1 MNVTKNQ
8 VDDLNMTVSIAL
20 DKNDWAEPR
29 KKKLNEYRRKADI
42 RGFRR
47 GMAPMSLIE
56 KIHGGQA
63 LAEVINTMVTD
74 ELNKF
79 IEDNQ
84 LNVLGEPLPSE
95 QENDKNNWDDPD
107 TFTFSFDLGLAPK
120 IDITVTAEDKI
131 PYYTVTVTEKALKDY
146 KHGLLKQF
154 GQLESTETSKADDF
168 VIADF
173 VAGEQK
179 VEGAYVALRSISDEK
194 IKKTF
199 VGLKKD
205 DVKKVDIVKTFANE
219 ADRAAMFHVKKEEL
233 DTLPAKWEMTVKD
246 IKTFVDAPLTQATF
260 DQIFGAGTCKD
271 EAEFD
276 AKVKERLQ
284 GEYAQESDY
293 RFMID
298 AKEYLIDKAAL
309 QLPDAF
315 MKRWIKTANEGKFTM
330 EQIEAE
336 YDLFAKDFRWNMIR
350 GKIMKDQDLK
360 VSKDDVMKQAMSM
373 ASYQFAMYGM
383 QHVPEE
389 HLTKYAEQ
397 LLADRQQADRIIEK
411 VEDDIT
417 LTWVRKTATL
427 EKKKIS
433 LEKMRELTK

>member
-1 MNVTKNQ
+1 MKVTKNQ
-8 VDDLNMTVSIAL
+8 VDDLNMTVTIAL

-29 KKKLNEYRRKADI
+29 KKKLNEFRRTAEI

-63 LAEVINTMVTD
+63 LGETVNTLVTD
-74 ELNKF
+74 ALNGF
-79 IEDNQ
+79 IDENK

-95 QENDKNNWDDPD
+95 KQSDNNWENPD
-107 TFTFSFDLGLAPK
+107 EFTFDFDIAVAPELN
-120 IDITVTAEDKI
+120 ITVSADDKI
-131 PYYTVTVTEKALKDY
+131 PYYTVTVTKAALEDY
-146 KHGLLKQF
+146 RHGLLKQF
-154 GQLESTETSKADDF
+154 GQLESGEKAGEDDF

-173 VAGEQK
+173 VSGDQK
-179 VEGAYVALRSISDEK
+179 VDGSYVALRSMPDDV
-194 IKKTF
+194 KKDF

-205 DVKKVDIVKTFANE
+205 DTRQVDIVKTFPNE

-233 DTLPAKWEMTVKD
+233 DTLPAEWTMTVKD
-246 IKTFVDAPLTQATF
+246 VKTFVDAPLTQHTF
-260 DQIFGAGTCKD
+260 DQVFGEGVCKD
-271 EAEFD
+271 EAAFD

-284 GEYAQESDY
+284 EEYARESDY

-298 AKEYLIDKAAL
+298 AKEYLINKAAI

-315 MKRWIKTANEGKFTM
+315 MKRWIKTANDDKFTM

-350 GKIMKDQDLK
+350 TKLMKDNDLK
-360 VSKDDVMKQAMSM
+360 VAKDDVMKQAMSM
-373 ASYQFAMYGM
+373 AAYQFAMYGM
-383 QHVPEE
+383 NNVPEE

-397 LLADRQQADRIIEK
+397 LLADRQQAERIVEK
-411 VEDDIT
+411 VEDDIA
-417 LTWVRKTATL
+417 LSFVRKTATL

>member
-1 MNVTKNQ
+1 MKVTKNQ

-29 KKKLNEYRRKADI
+29 KKKLNEYRRNADI

-63 LAEVINTMVTD
+63 LAEVVNTLVTD
-74 ELNKF
+74 SLNKF
-79 IEDNQ
+79 IEDNK

-95 QENDKNNWDDPD
+95 KPSDNNWDDPD
-107 TFTFSFDLGLAPK
+107 QFSFDFDIAVAPELN
-120 IDITVTAEDKI
+120 ITVTEEDKI
-131 PYYTVTVTEKALKDY
+131 PYYNVTVTKEALKDY
-146 KHGLLKQF
+146 RHGLLKQF
-154 GQLESTETSKADDF
+154 GQLESAETSKEDDF

-173 VAGEQK
+173 VSGEQK
-179 VEGAYVALRSISDEK
+179 VEGAYVALRSMSEEV
-194 IKKTF
+194 KKAF
-199 VGLKKD
+199 VGLKKGD
-205 DVKKVDIVKTFANE
+205 SRQVDIVKSFPNE

-233 DTLPAKWEMTVKD
+233 ETLPAQWTMTVND
-246 IKTFVDAPLTQATF
+246 VKTFVDAPLTQATF
-260 DQIFGAGTCKD
+260 DQIFGDGKCKD

-284 GEYAQESDY
+284 AEYAQESDY

-298 AKEYLIDKAAL
+298 AKVYLIGKAAI

-315 MKRWIKTANEGKFTM
+315 MKRWIKTANEDKFTM

-350 GKIMKDQDLK
+350 TRLMKDAGLK
-360 VSKDDVMKQAMSM
+360 VSKDDVMKQAMAM

-383 QHVPEE
+383 QNVPEE

-397 LLADRQQADRIIEK
+397 MLGDRQQAERIIER
-411 VEDDIT
+411 VEDDLT
-417 LTWVRKTATL
+417 LGWVREHATI

>member
-1 MNVTKNQ
+1 MKVTKNQ
-8 VDDLNMTVSIAL
+8 IDELNMSVNIAL
-20 DKNDWAEPR
+20 DKTDWAEPR

-56 KIHGGQA
+56 KVHGGQA

-79 IEDNQ
+79 IEDNK
-84 LNVLGEPLPSE
+84 LNILGEPLPGE
-95 QENDKNNWDDPD
+95 KAADNNWDDPD
-107 TFTFSFDLGLAPK
+107 TFSFDFDIAVAPEVN
-120 IDITVTAEDKI
+120 VTLSAEDKI
-131 PYYTVTVTEKALKDY
+131 PYYTVTVTKEALKDY
-146 KHGLLKQF
+146 RQGLLKQF
-154 GQLESTETSKADDF
+154 GQLESAEAAKAEDF

-179 VEGAYVALRSISDEK
+179 IEGAYVALRSMPED

-199 VGLKKD
+199 VGLKKGD
-205 DVKKVDIVKTFANE
+205 SRSVDIVKTFPNE
-219 ADRAAMFHVKKEEL
+219 ADRAAMFHVKKDEL
-233 DTLPAKWEMTVKD
+233 DTLPAEWTMTVND

-260 DQIFGAGTCKD
+260 DQIFGEGSCKD

-284 GEYAQESDY
+284 MEYAQESDY
-293 RFMID
+293 RFMLD
-298 AKEYLIDKAAL
+298 AKEYLINKAAIA
-309 QLPDAF
+309 LPDAF
-315 MKRWIKTANEGKFTM
+315 MKRWIKFANDDKFTM

-350 GKIMKDQDLK
+350 TKMMKDQEMK
-360 VSKDDVMKQAMSM
+360 VTKDDVMTQAKSM

-383 QHVPEE
+383 QNVPDE
-389 HLTKYAEQ
+389 HLTRYAEQ
-397 LLADRQQADRIIEK
+397 MLGDRQQAERILER
-411 VEDDIT
+411 VEDD
-417 LTWVRKTATL
+417 LVLNYVRKTATL

-433 LEKMRELTK
+433 LDKMRELTK

>member
-1 MNVTKNQ
+1 MKVTKNQ
-8 VDDLNMTVSIAL
+8 VDDLNMTVTIAL

-29 KKKLNEYRRKADI
+29 KKKLNEFRRTAEI

-63 LAEVINTMVTD
+63 LGETVNTLVTD
-74 ELNKF
+74 ALNGF
-79 IEDNQ
+79 IDENK

-95 QENDKNNWDDPD
+95 KQSDNNWENPD
-107 TFTFSFDLGLAPK
+107 EFTFDFDIAVAPELN
-120 IDITVTAEDKI
+120 ITVSADDKI
-131 PYYTVTVTEKALKDY
+131 PYYTVTVTKAALEDY
-146 KHGLLKQF
+146 RHGLLKQF
-154 GQLESTETSKADDF
+154 GQLESGEKAGEDDF

-173 VAGEQK
+173 VSGDQK
-179 VEGAYVALRSISDEK
+179 VDGSYVALRSMPDDV
-194 IKKTF
+194 KKDF

-205 DVKKVDIVKTFANE
+205 DTRQVDIVKTFPNE

-233 DTLPAKWEMTVKD
+233 DTLPAEWTMTVKD
-246 IKTFVDAPLTQATF
+246 VKTFVDAPLTQHTF
-260 DQIFGAGTCKD
+260 DQVFGEGVCKD
-271 EAEFD
+271 EAAFD
-276 AKVKERLQ
+276 ATVKERLQ
-284 GEYAQESDY
+284 EEYARESDY

-298 AKEYLIDKAAL
+298 AKEYLINKAAI

-315 MKRWIKTANEGKFTM
+315 MKRWIKTANDDKFTM

-350 GKIMKDQDLK
+350 TKLMKDNDLK
-360 VSKDDVMKQAMSM
+360 VAKDDVMKQAMSM
-373 ASYQFAMYGM
+373 AAYQFAMYGM
-383 QHVPEE
+383 NNVPEE
-389 HLTKYAEQ
+389 HLTKYADQ
-397 LLADRQQADRIIEK
+397 LLADRQQAERIVEK
-411 VEDDIT
+411 VEDDIA
-417 LTWVRKTATL
+417 LSFVRKTATL

>member
-1 MNVTKNQ
+1 MKVTKNK

-29 KKKLNEYRRKADI
+29 KKKLNEYRRNADI

-63 LAEVINTMVTD
+63 LAEVVNTLVTD
-74 ELNKF
+74 SLNKF
-79 IEDNQ
+79 IEDKK
-84 LNVLGEPLPSE
+84 LNVIGEPLPSE
-95 QENDKNNWDDPD
+95 KQSDNNWDNPD
-107 TFTFSFDLGLAPK
+107 KFSFDFDIATSPEVN
-120 IDITVTAEDKI
+120 ITVTAEDKI
-131 PYYTVTVTEKALKDY
+131 PYYNVTVTKEALKDY
-146 KHGLLKQF
+146 RHGLLKQF
-154 GQLESTETSKADDF
+154 GQLESAETSKEDDF

-173 VAGEQK
+173 VSGEQK
-179 VEGAYVALRSISDEK
+179 VEGAYVALRSMSEEG
-194 IKKTF
+194 KKDF
-199 VGLKKD
+199 VGLKKGD
-205 DVKKVDIVKTFANE
+205 SRQVDIVKSFPNE

-233 DTLPAKWEMTVKD
+233 DTLPARWTMSVND

-260 DQIFGAGTCKD
+260 DQIFGEGKCKD
-271 EAEFD
+271 EAGFD

-284 GEYAQESDY
+284 AEYARESDY

-298 AKEYLIDKAAL
+298 AKEYLIGKAAI

-315 MKRWIKTANEGKFTM
+315 MKRWIKTANEDKFTM

-350 GKIMKDQDLK
+350 TRLMKDAELK
-360 VSKDDVMKQAMSM
+360 VSKDDVMKQAMAM

-383 QHVPEE
+383 QNVPEE
-389 HLTKYAEQ
+389 HLSKYAEQ
-397 LLADRQQADRIIEK
+397 LLGDRQQAERIIER
-411 VEDDIT
+411 VEDDLT
-417 LTWVRKTATL
+417 LNWVREHATI

>member
-1 MNVTKNQ
+1 MKVTKNQ
-8 VDDLNMTVSIAL
+8 VDDLNMNVTIAL

-29 KKKLNEYRRKADI
+29 KKKLNEFRRTADI

-47 GMAPMSLIE
+47 GMAPMGLIE
-56 KIHGGQA
+56 KLHGGQA
-63 LAEVINTMVTD
+63 LAEAVNTLVTD
-74 ELNKF
+74 ALNGF
-79 IEDNQ
+79 IEENK

-95 QENDKNNWDDPD
+95 KQSDNNWDNPD
-107 TFTFSFDLGLAPK
+107 VFTFDFDLAVAPELNL
-120 IDITVTAEDKI
+120 TVTADDKI
-131 PYYTVTVTEKALKDY
+131 PYYTVTVTKAALEDY
-146 KHGLLKQF
+146 RHGLLKQF
-154 GQLESTETSKADDF
+154 GQLESGEAAKEDDF

-173 VAGEQK
+173 VSGDQK
-179 VEGAYVALRSISDEK
+179 IEGSYVSLRSMADDV
-194 IKKTF
+194 KKEF
-199 VGLKKD
+199 VGLKKGD
-205 DVKKVDIVKTFANE
+205 TRPVDIVKSFPNE

-233 DTLPAKWEMTVKD
+233 ETLPTEWTMTVND
-246 IKTFVDAPLTQATF
+246 VKTFVDAPLTQKTF
-260 DQIFGAGTCKD
+260 DQIFGEGACKD

-284 GEYAQESDY
+284 EEYARESDY

-298 AKEYLIDKAAL
+298 AKEYLIDKAAI

-315 MKRWIKTANEGKFTM
+315 MKRWIKFANDDKFTM

-350 GKIMKDQDLK
+350 TKIMKDQDMK

-383 QHVPEE
+383 QNVPEE

-397 LLADRQQADRIIEK
+397 LLGDRQQAERIIEK
-411 VEDDIT
+411 VEDDLVLNWI
-417 LTWVRKTATL
+417 RSTATV

>member
-1 MNVTKNQ
+1 MKVTKNQ
-8 VDDLNMTVSIAL
+8 VDDLNMNVTIAL

-29 KKKLNEYRRKADI
+29 KKKLNEFRRTADI

-47 GMAPMSLIE
+47 GMAPMGLIE
-56 KIHGGQA
+56 KLHGGQA
-63 LAEVINTMVTD
+63 LAEAVNTLVTD
-74 ELNKF
+74 ALNGF
-79 IEDNQ
+79 IEENK

-95 QENDKNNWDDPD
+95 KQSDNNWDNPD
-107 TFTFSFDLGLAPK
+107 VFTFDFDLAVAPELNL
-120 IDITVTAEDKI
+120 TVTADDKI
-131 PYYTVTVTEKALKDY
+131 PYYTVTVTKAALEDY
-146 KHGLLKQF
+146 RHGLLKQF
-154 GQLESTETSKADDF
+154 GQLESGEAAKEDDF

-173 VAGEQK
+173 VSGDQK
-179 VEGAYVALRSISDEK
+179 IEGSYVSLRGMADDV
-194 IKKTF
+194 KKEF
-199 VGLKKD
+199 VGLKKGD
-205 DVKKVDIVKTFANE
+205 TRPVDIVKSFPNE

-233 DTLPAKWEMTVKD
+233 ETLPAEWTMTVND
-246 IKTFVDAPLTQATF
+246 VKTFVDAPLTQQTF
-260 DQIFGAGTCKD
+260 DQIFGKGACKD

-284 GEYAQESDY
+284 EEYARESDY

-298 AKEYLIDKAAL
+298 AKEYLIDKAAI

-315 MKRWIKTANEGKFTM
+315 MKRWIKFANDDKFTM

-350 GKIMKDQDLK
+350 TKIMKDNDLK
-360 VSKDDVMKQAMSM
+360 VGKDEVMKQAMSM
-373 ASYQFAMYGM
+373 AAYQFAMYGM
-383 QHVPEE
+383 NNVPEE

-397 LLADRQQADRIIEK
+397 LLADRQQAERIVEK
-411 VEDDIT
+411 VEDDMA

>member
-1 MNVTKNQ
+1 MKVTKNQ
-8 VDDLNMTVSIAL
+8 VDDLNMNVTIAL

-29 KKKLNEYRRKADI
+29 KKKLNEFRRTADI

-47 GMAPMSLIE
+47 GMAPMGLIE
-56 KIHGGQA
+56 KLHGGQA
-63 LAEVINTMVTD
+63 LAEAVNTLVTD
-74 ELNKF
+74 ALNGF
-79 IEDNQ
+79 IEENK

-95 QENDKNNWDDPD
+95 KQSDNNWDNPD
-107 TFTFSFDLGLAPK
+107 VFTFDFDLAVAPELNL
-120 IDITVTAEDKI
+120 TVTADDKI
-131 PYYTVTVTEKALKDY
+131 PYYTVTVTKAALEDY
-146 KHGLLKQF
+146 RHGLLKQF
-154 GQLESTETSKADDF
+154 GQLESGEAAKEDDF

-173 VAGEQK
+173 VSGDQK
-179 VEGAYVALRSISDEK
+179 IEGSYVSLRGMADGV
-194 IKKTF
+194 KKEF
-199 VGLKKD
+199 VGLKKGD
-205 DVKKVDIVKTFANE
+205 TRPVDIVKSFPNE

-233 DTLPAKWEMTVKD
+233 ETLPAEWTMTVND
-246 IKTFVDAPLTQATF
+246 VKTFVDAPLTQKTF
-260 DQIFGAGTCKD
+260 DQIFGEGACKD

-284 GEYAQESDY
+284 EEYARESDY

-298 AKEYLIDKAAL
+298 AKEYLIDKAAI

-315 MKRWIKTANEGKFTM
+315 MKRWIKFANDDKFTM

-350 GKIMKDQDLK
+350 TKIMKDNDLK
-360 VSKDDVMKQAMSM
+360 VGKDEVMKQAMSM
-373 ASYQFAMYGM
+373 AAYQFAMYGM
-383 QHVPEE
+383 NNVPEE

-397 LLADRQQADRIIEK
+397 LLADRQQAERIVEK
-411 VEDDIT
+411 VEDDMA

>member
-1 MNVTKNQ
+1 MNITKNQ

-29 KKKLNEYRRKADI
+29 KKKLNEYRRTADI

-63 LAEVINTMVTD
+63 LAEVVNTLVTD

-79 IEDNQ
+79 IDDNK
-84 LNVLGEPLPSE
+84 LNLIGEPLPSE
-95 QENDKNNWDDPD
+95 KQSDNNWDNPD
-107 TFTFSFDLGLAPK
+107 VFTFDFDLAVAPELNL
-120 IDITVTAEDKI
+120 TVTADDKI
-131 PYYTVTVTEKALKDY
+131 PYYTVTVTKAALEDY
-146 KHGLLKQF
+146 RHGLLKQF
-154 GQLESTETSKADDF
+154 GQLESGEAAKEDDF

-173 VAGEQK
+173 VSGDQK
-179 VEGAYVALRSISDEK
+179 IEGSYVSLRGMADDV
-194 IKKTF
+194 KKEF
-199 VGLKKD
+199 VGLKKGD
-205 DVKKVDIVKTFANE
+205 TRPVDIVKSFPNE

-233 DTLPAKWEMTVKD
+233 ETLPAEWTMTVND
-246 IKTFVDAPLTQATF
+246 VKTFVDAPLTQQTF
-260 DQIFGAGTCKD
+260 DQIFGEGACKD

-284 GEYAQESDY
+284 EEYARESDY

-298 AKEYLIDKAAL
+298 AKEYLIDKAAI

-315 MKRWIKTANEGKFTM
+315 MKRWIKFANDDKFTM

-350 GKIMKDQDLK
+350 TKIMKDNDLK
-360 VSKDDVMKQAMSM
+360 VGKDEVMKQAMSM
-373 ASYQFAMYGM
+373 AAYQFAMYGM
-383 QHVPEE
+383 NNVPEE

-397 LLADRQQADRIIEK
+397 LLADRQQAERIVEK
-411 VEDDIT
+411 VEDDMA

>member
-1 MNVTKNQ
+1 MKVTKNQ
-8 VDDLNMTVSIAL
+8 VDDLNMTVTIAL

-29 KKKLNEYRRKADI
+29 KKKLNEFRRTAEI

-47 GMAPMSLIE
+47 GMAPMGLIE

-63 LAEVINTMVTD
+63 LGETVNTLVTD
-74 ELNKF
+74 ALNKF
-79 IEDNQ
+79 IEDNK

-95 QENDKNNWDDPD
+95 KQSDNNWENPD
-107 TFTFSFDLGLAPK
+107 EFSFDFDIAVAPEVNL
-120 IDITVTAEDKI
+120 TVTAEDKI
-131 PYYTVTVTEKALKDY
+131 PYYTVTVTKAALEDY
-146 KHGLLKQF
+146 RHGLLKQF
-154 GQLESTETSKADDF
+154 GQLESGDAAKEDDF

-173 VAGEQK
+173 VSGEQK
-179 VEGAYVALRSISDEK
+179 VESAYVALRSMPDDV
-194 IKKTF
+194 KKGF
-199 VGLKKD
+199 VGLKKG
-205 DVKKVDIVKTFANE
+205 DVKQVDIVKSFPNE

-233 DTLPAKWEMTVKD
+233 DTLPAEWTMTVND
-246 IKTFVDAPLTQATF
+246 VKTFVDAPLTQQTF
-260 DQIFGAGTCKD
+260 DQVFGEGACKD

-284 GEYAQESDY
+284 AEYARESDY

-298 AKEYLIDKAAL
+298 AKEYLIDKAAIK
-309 QLPDAF
+309 LPDAF
-315 MKRWIKTANEGKFTM
+315 MKRWIKFANDDKFTM

-336 YDLFAKDFRWNMIR
+336 YDLFAKDFRWNMVR
-350 GKIMKDQDLK
+350 TKLMKDNDLK
-360 VSKDDVMKQAMSM
+360 VEKDDVMKQALSM

-383 QHVPEE
+383 NNVPEE

-397 LLADRQQADRIIEK
+397 LLADRQQAERIVEH
-411 VEDDIT
+411 VEDDVV
-417 LTWVRKTATL
+417 LTWVRNNATL

>member
-1 MNVTKNQ
+1 MKVTKNQ
-8 VDDLNMTVSIAL
+8 VDDLNMNVTIAL
-20 DKNDWAEPR
+20 DKSDWAEPR
-29 KKKLNEYRRKADI
+29 KKKLNEFRRTADI

-47 GMAPMSLIE
+47 GMAPMGLIE
-56 KIHGGQA
+56 KLHGGQA
-63 LAEVINTMVTD
+63 LAEAVNTLVTD
-74 ELNKF
+74 ALNGF
-79 IEDNQ
+79 IEENK

-95 QENDKNNWDDPD
+95 KQSENNWDNPD
-107 TFTFSFDLGLAPK
+107 EFTFDFDIAVAPELNL
-120 IDITVTAEDKI
+120 TVTAEDKI
-131 PYYTVTVTEKALKDY
+131 PYYTVTVTKAALEDY
-146 KHGLLKQF
+146 RHGLLKQF
-154 GQLESTETSKADDF
+154 GQLESGEAAKEDDF

-173 VAGEQK
+173 VSGDQK
-179 VEGAYVALRSISDEK
+179 IEGSYVSLRSMSDEV
-194 IKKTF
+194 KKEF
-199 VGLKKD
+199 VGLKKGD
-205 DVKKVDIVKTFANE
+205 TRQVDIVNSFPNE

-233 DTLPAKWEMTVKD
+233 ETLPTEWTMTVND
-246 IKTFVDAPLTQATF
+246 VKTFVDAPLTQKTF
-260 DQIFGAGTCKD
+260 DQIFGEGACKD

-284 GEYAQESDY
+284 EEYARESDY
-293 RFMID
+293 RYMID
-298 AKEYLIDKAAL
+298 AKEYLINKAAI

-315 MKRWIKTANEGKFTM
+315 MKRWIKFANEDKFTM

-350 GKIMKDQDLK
+350 TRIMKDQDMK

-383 QHVPEE
+383 QNVPEE

-397 LLADRQQADRIIEK
+397 LLGDRQQAERIIEK
-411 VEDDIT
+411 VEDDLVLNWI
-417 LTWVRKTATL
+417 RSTATV

>member
-1 MNVTKNQ
+1 MKVTKKK

-20 DKNDWAEPR
+20 DKQDWAEPR
-29 KKKLNEYRRKADI
+29 KKKLNEYRRNADI

-47 GMAPMSLIE
+47 GMAPMTLIE

-63 LAEVINTMVTD
+63 LGEVVNTLVTD

-79 IEDNQ
+79 IEKNT
-84 LNVLGEPLPSE
+84 LNLIGEPLPAEKASANDW
-95 QENDKNNWDDPD
+95 ENPD
-107 TFTFSFDLGLAPK
+107 AFSFDFDLAVAPQVELS
-120 IDITVTAEDKI
+120 ITAEDKI
-131 PYYTVTVTEKALKDY
+131 PYYNVTVTKEALKDY
-146 KHGLLKQF
+146 RQGLLKQF
-154 GQLESTETSKADDF
+154 GQLESGEEAKADDF

-173 VAGEQK
+173 VSGEQK
-179 VEGAYVALRSISDEK
+179 VEGAYVTLRSMPDNV
-194 IKKTF
+194 KKGF
-199 VGLKKD
+199 VGLKKGD
-205 DVKKVDIVKTFANE
+205 TKQVDIVKAFPNE

-233 DTLPAKWEMTVKD
+233 DTLPVKWKMTVSD

-260 DQIFGAGTCKD
+260 DQIFGEGSCKD
-271 EAEFD
+271 EAGFD

-284 GEYAQESDY
+284 DEYGRESDY

-298 AKEYLIDKAAL
+298 AKEYLISKAAI

-315 MKRWIKTANEGKFTM
+315 MKRWIKTANEDKFTM

-350 GKIMKDQDLK
+350 TKIMKDQKLK

-383 QHVPEE
+383 QNVPEE
-389 HLTKYAEQ
+389 HLTRYAEQ
-397 LLADRQQADRIIEK
+397 LLGDRQQAERIIEK

-417 LTWVRKTATL
+417 LDWVRKTATL

>member
-1 MNVTKNQ
+1 MKVTKNQ
-8 VDDLNMTVSIAL
+8 TDDLNMTVNVAL

-63 LAEVINTMVTD
+63 LAEVVNTLVTD
-74 ELNKF
+74 SLNKF
-79 IEDNQ
+79 IDDNK
-84 LNVLGEPLPSE
+84 LKLLGEPLPSE
-95 QENDKNNWDDPD
+95 KQTENNWDSPD
-107 TFTFSFDLGLAPK
+107 AFSFDFDLAVAPEVSL
-120 IDITVTAEDKI
+120 TVSAEDKI
-131 PYYTVTVTEKALKDY
+131 PYYNVTVTAAALKDY

-154 GQLESTETSKADDF
+154 GQLESGDSAKGEDF

-173 VAGEQK
+173 VSGEQK
-179 VEGAYVALRSISDEK
+179 VEGAYVALRSMPDTEK
-194 IKKTF
+194 KKF
-199 VGLKKD
+199 IGLKKG
-205 DVKKVDIVKTFANE
+205 DVKQVDILKSFPNE

-233 DTLPAKWEMTVKD
+233 DTLPAKWTMTVSD

-260 DQIFGAGTCKD
+260 DQIFGEGKCKD
-271 EAEFD
+271 EAGFD
-276 AKVKERLQ
+276 ALVKERLQ
-284 GEYAQESDY
+284 SEYAQESDY

-298 AKEYLIDKAAL
+298 AKEYLIGKAAI

-315 MKRWIKTANEGKFTM
+315 MKRWIKTANEDKFTM

-350 GKIMKDQDLK
+350 TRIMKDQDMK
-360 VSKDDVMKQAMSM
+360 VSREGLMKQAMSQ

-383 QHVPEE
+383 QNVPEE
-389 HLTKYAEQ
+389 HLTRYAEQ
-397 LLADRQQADRIIEK
+397 LLGDRQQAERIIER
-411 VEDDIT
+411 VEDD
-417 LTWVRKTATL
+417 LVLDYVRKTATI

>member
-1 MNVTKNQ
+1 MKVTKNQ
-8 VDDLNMTVSIAL
+8 IDDLNMSVNIAL

-63 LAEVINTMVTD
+63 LGEVINTMVTD

-79 IEDNQ
+79 IEDNK
-84 LNVLGEPLPSE
+84 LSILGEPLPSE
-95 QENDKNNWDDPD
+95 KASDNNWEDPD
-107 TFTFSFDLGLAPK
+107 TFSFDFDLAVAPEVN
-120 IDITVTAEDKI
+120 VTLSAEDKI
-131 PYYTVTVTEKALKDY
+131 PYYTVTTTKEAVKDY
-146 KHGLLKQF
+146 RQSLLKQF
-154 GQLESTETSKADDF
+154 GQLESADAAKEDDF

-179 VEGAYVALRSISDEK
+179 IESAYVALRSMPEEV
-194 IKKTF
+194 KKEF
-199 VGLKKD
+199 VG
-205 DVKKVDIVKTFANE
+205 VKKGDSRSVDIVKTFPNE

-233 DTLPAKWEMTVKD
+233 ETLPSEWEMTVKD
-246 IKTFVDAPLTQATF
+246 IKTFVDAPLTQHTF
-260 DQIFGAGTCKD
+260 DQIFGEGACKD
-271 EAEFD
+271 EAGFD

-284 GEYAQESDY
+284 EEYARESDY

-298 AKEYLIDKAAL
+298 AKEYLINKAAI

-315 MKRWIKTANEGKFTM
+315 MKRWIKFANDDKFTM

-350 GKIMKDQDLK
+350 TKLMKDQEMK
-360 VSKDDVMKQAMSM
+360 VTKEDVMTEAKSM

-383 QHVPEE
+383 QNVPDE
-389 HLTKYAEQ
+389 HLTRYAEQ
-397 LLADRQQADRIIEK
+397 MLGDRQQAERILER
-411 VEDDIT
+411 VEDD
-417 LTWVRKTATL
+417 LVLNFVRKTATL

-433 LEKMRELTK
+433 LEKMREMTK

>member
-1 MNVTKNQ
+1 MKVTKNQ
-8 VDDLNMTVSIAL
+8 VDDLNMTVNITL

-29 KKKLNEYRRKADI
+29 KKKLNEYRRNADI

-63 LAEVINTMVTD
+63 LGEAVNTLVTD
-74 ELNKF
+74 ALNKF
-79 IEDNQ
+79 IDDNK

-95 QENDKNNWDDPD
+95 KQSDNDWTNPD
-107 TFTFSFDLGLAPK
+107 VFSFDFDIAVAPEVNL
-120 IDITVTAEDKI
+120 TVSAEDKI
-131 PYYTVTVTEKALKDY
+131 PYYTVTTTAAAVKDY

-154 GQLESTETSKADDF
+154 GQLESADKAKEDDF

-179 VEGAYVALRSISDEK
+179 VEGAYVALRSMSDEV
-194 IKKTF
+194 KKGF

-205 DVKKVDIVKTFANE
+205 ATKKVDIVKAFPNE

-233 DTLPAKWEMTVKD
+233 ETLPATWTMTVKD

-260 DQIFGAGTCKD
+260 DQIFGEGNCKD

-284 GEYAQESDY
+284 AEYAQESEY

-298 AKEYLIDKAAL
+298 AKEYLIDKAHIE
-309 QLPDAF
+309 LPDAF
-315 MKRWIKTANEGKFTM
+315 MKRWIKFANDDKFTM

-350 GKIMKDQDLK
+350 TKLMKDQQLK
-360 VSKDDVMKQAMSM
+360 VTKEDVMKQAKQM
-373 ASYQFAMYGM
+373 AAYQFAMYGM
-383 QHVPEE
+383 QNVPDE

-397 LLADRQQADRIIEK
+397 MLGDRQQADRILEK
-411 VEDDIT
+411 VQDDLVLDYVRNTVT
-417 LTWVRKTATL
+417 LD
-427 EKKKIS
+427 KKKIS
-433 LEKMRELTK
+433 LEKMREMTK

>member
-1 MNVTKNQ
+1 MKVTKNQ

-29 KKKLNEYRRKADI
+29 KKKLNEYRRNADI

-63 LAEVINTMVTD
+63 LGEVVNTLVTD
-74 ELNKF
+74 ALNKF
-79 IEDNQ
+79 IEENK
-84 LNVLGEPLPSE
+84 LNILGEPLPSE
-95 QENDKNNWDDPD
+95 KQSDNNWENPD
-107 TFTFSFDLGLAPK
+107 TFVFDFDLAIAPEVN
-120 IDITVTAEDKI
+120 ITVSAEDKI
-131 PYYTVTVTEKALKDY
+131 PYYTVTTTAAAIKDY

-154 GQLESTETSKADDF
+154 GQLESADKAKEDDF

-179 VEGAYVALRSISDEK
+179 VEGSYVALRSMSDEV
-194 IKKTF
+194 KKGF
-199 VGLKKD
+199 VGLKKGAT
-205 DVKKVDIVKTFANE
+205 KKVDIVKSFPNE

-233 DTLPAKWEMTVKD
+233 DTLPAEWTMTVND

-260 DQIFGAGTCKD
+260 DQIFGEGKCKD

-284 GEYAQESDY
+284 AEYAQESDY

-298 AKEYLIDKAAL
+298 AKEYLINKAGI

-315 MKRWIKTANEGKFTM
+315 MKRWIKFANEDKFTM

-350 GKIMKDQDLK
+350 TKLMKDQELK
-360 VSKDDVMKQAMSM
+360 VTKEDVMAQAKQM
-373 ASYQFAMYGM
+373 AAYQFAMYGM
-383 QHVPEE
+383 QNVPEE

-397 LLADRQQADRIIEK
+397 ILGDRQQADRILEK
-411 VEDDIT
+411 VQDD
-417 LTWVRKTATL
+417 LVLDYVRKTVTL
-427 EKKKIS
+427 DKKKIS